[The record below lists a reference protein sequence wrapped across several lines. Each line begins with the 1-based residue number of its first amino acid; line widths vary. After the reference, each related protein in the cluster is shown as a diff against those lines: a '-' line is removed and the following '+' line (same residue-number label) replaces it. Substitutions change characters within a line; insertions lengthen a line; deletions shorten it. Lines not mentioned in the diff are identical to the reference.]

1 MSNNSRSPNG
11 KSLSSNYKNQ
21 FISNMRGLL
30 KYLKEEEKIDVYD
43 YGLVKKFREESKPV
57 EVLSDEDVRVL
68 LNSIK
73 ETCIT
78 KLRLKTLIICLLST
92 GSRISAMMS
101 INKDDINWENGTVS
115 VIGKGRKINQMI
127 FNELSREY
135 LKKYLDKRKDDCSA
149 LFATSK
155 GTRWSVNCVE
165 RAIRE
170 QGIRAG
176 IKKRVHCHIFRA
188 TSASKMFFSGVP
200 LPMVSKFLSHSDLAT
215 TQKFYLRGANF
226 EEVQSYHNTLDYKN
240 LMTEDNQ

>member
-1 MSNNSRSPNG
+1 MSKNSRAPNG
-11 KSLSSNYKNQ
+11 KPLSSSYKNQ
-21 FISNMRGLL
+21 FIATLRGLL

-43 YGLVKKFREESKPV
+43 YGLVKKFREENKPV
-57 EVLSDEDVRVL
+57 EVLSDEDVKTL

-73 ETCIT
+73 ENCVT
-78 KLRLKTLIICLLST
+78 KLRLKTLIVCLLST

-101 INKDDINWENGTVS
+101 INKEDINWENGVVS

-135 LKKYLDKRKDDCSA
+135 LKKYLDKRNDNYPE
-149 LFATSK
+149 LFVTSK

-165 RAIRE
+165 RAIRN

-200 LPMVSKFLSHSDLAT
+200 LSVVSRFLSHSNLAT

-226 EEVQSYHNTLDYKN
+226 EEVQSYHNTLDYGN
-240 LMTEDNQ
+240 LMTDE